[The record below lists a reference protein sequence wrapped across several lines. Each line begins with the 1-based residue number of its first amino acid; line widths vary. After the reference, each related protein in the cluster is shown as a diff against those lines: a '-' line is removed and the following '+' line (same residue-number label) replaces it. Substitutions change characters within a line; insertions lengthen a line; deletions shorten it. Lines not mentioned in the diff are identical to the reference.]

1 MRTHYLPWRIS
12 VLFLVL
18 MALVLPTFGGPGK
31 WPVDKDANAVFQVI
45 KTGELVGLGARRPT
59 DEEWAWGENNMI
71 KTRDVKLNK
80 LGLETT
86 SCCSGHGKSM
96 AQLAFKV
103 EDAAIYI
110 HQGRI
115 SINWWR
121 NKKSK

>member
-1 MRTHYLPWRIS
+1 
-12 VLFLVL
+12 
-18 MALVLPTFGGPGK
+18 MA
-31 WPVDKDANAVFQVI
+31 VI
-45 KTGELVGLGARRPT
+45 KRHDKTFEVD
-59 DEEWAWGENNMI
+59 DEMAPIVRE
-71 KTRDVKLNK
+71 LNK